1 MRYWILSIGLLI
13 PAQAWAGPGIAVL
26 EFGGEVGPATREAL
40 VTPLS
45 RRYQIID
52 GETLRAKAAELGIAM
67 SRGPGLARAARKA
80 GAVGVIAGAVSGGQL
95 SLAVFSGET
104 GEVVRTERLRSTG
117 RLRGRALRE
126 ALIVILEGL
135 RKCPAEVATPEP
147 VPEAV
152 APEPITPDPVPAE
165 PEPVPVPPAEPPAPA
180 PVEEP
185 GQSDL
190 AYDPGADTSSAASAL
205 PGADEEDPLAR
216 VRARGAAPAAP
227 PAAAAAV
234 VAKPAPAQESGAPR
248 LVAAVGFGAWS
259 RSFGMHTNDDKYT
272 PSPPDYSSGMAAALA
287 VSFKARPLAFVWD
300 RGFLSALYTRA
311 HFRTTVGLKSQSQYR
326 DSGGA
331 PQTETLGT
339 SLWELTFEA
348 GYDWKILDR
357 PTSPHLELGLG
368 YGMMDFALDW
378 GASATRSMP
387 SAAYRFGLFGLGLEL
402 PFSSWIGA
410 HGRFDY
416 RLVTGT
422 GEIEDPAW
430 YGPSST
436 GGVNMVVGLNG
447 SYRGFTLRAEY
458 SYTRYFYA
466 FAEATSRATDCR
478 TGGTCLKAAGGALDV
493 LHGVTASLG
502 YGF

>member
-13 PAQAWAGPGIAVL
+13 PTGAWAGPSIAAL
-26 EFGGEVGPATREAL
+26 EFGGEAGPTARAAL

-52 GETLRAKAAELGIAM
+52 GDTLRGAAAELGIAM
-67 SRGPGLARAARKA
+67 SRGPGLAKAARKV
-80 GAVGVIAGAVSGGQL
+80 GAVAVIAGAVSGGQL

-104 GEVVRTERLRSTG
+104 GEVVRTERLRTTG
-117 RLRGRALRE
+117 RLRGRALRQ
-126 ALIVILEGL
+126 ALTVILEGL
-135 RKCPAEVATPEP
+135 RKCPAQVAAAPEP
-147 VPEAV
+147 VPEPT
-152 APEPITPDPVPAE
+152 PEPITPDPIPAD
-165 PEPVPVPPAEPPAPA
+165 PVPPPVAPA
-180 PVEEP
+180 PVDEP
-185 GQSDL
+185 GQADL
-190 AYDPGADTSSAASAL
+190 AYDPNADLSGSSAPSAL
-205 PGADEEDPLAR
+205 PGADEEDPLGR
-216 VRARGAAPAAP
+216 VRARGAAPSTD
-227 PAAAAAV
+227 PASAAAAV
-234 VAKPAPAQESGAPR
+234 VAKPTPPTETGAPR
-248 LVAAVGFGAWS
+248 LVAAVGVGAWS
-259 RSFGMHTNDDKYT
+259 RTFGMHTNDKEYT
-272 PSPPDYSSGMAAALA
+272 PNPPDYSSGMAAALS

-311 HFRTTVGLKSQSQYR
+311 HFRSTVGLKSESQYR
-326 DSGGA
+326 DAGGV
-331 PQTETLGT
+331 PQTENLDT

-348 GYDWKILDR
+348 GYDWKLLES
-357 PTSPHLELGLG
+357 PTSPHLELGAG

-378 GASATRSMP
+378 GSSASRSMP
-387 SAAYRFGLFGLGLEL
+387 SAAYRFGLFALGLEV
-402 PFSSWIGA
+402 PFASWIGA

-416 RLVTGT
+416 RLVSST

-436 GGVNMVVGLNG
+436 GGVNMVLGLNG

-493 LHGVTASLG
+493 LHGLTASLG

>member
-13 PAQAWAGPGIAVL
+13 PVGAWAGPGIAVL
-26 EFGGEVGPATREAL
+26 EFGGEMGPTVREAL

-45 RRYQIID
+45 RRYPIID
-52 GETLRAKAAELGIAM
+52 GDALRGAAAELGIVM
-67 SRGPGLARAARKA
+67 SRGPGLATAAQKV
-80 GAVGVIAGAVSGGQL
+80 GAVAVIAGAVSGGQL

-117 RLRGRALRE
+117 RLSGRALRQ

-135 RKCPAEVATPEP
+135 RKCPAEVATADPAP
-147 VPEAV
+147 DV
-152 APEPITPDPVPAE
+152 APEPIAPDPAPAE
-165 PEPVPVPPAEPPAPA
+165 PEPEPAPPAPA
-180 PVEEP
+180 PVDEP
-185 GQSDL
+185 GQADL
-190 AYDPGADTSSAASAL
+190 AYDPNADTSRASSPPL
-205 PGADEEDPLAR
+205 SGADEEDPLSR
-216 VRARGAAPAAP
+216 VRARGAATSTP
-227 PAAAAAV
+227 PASSTAAV
-234 VAKPAPAQESGAPR
+234 VAKPVPGRESGAPR
-248 LVAAVGFGAWS
+248 LVAAVGVGAWS
-259 RSFGMHTNDDKYT
+259 RTFGMHTNDDQYT
-272 PSPPDYSSGMAAALA
+272 PSPPDYSSGLAAALS

-311 HFRTTVGLKSQSQYR
+311 HFRSTVGLKSQSQYR
-326 DSGGA
+326 DAGGV

-378 GASATRSMP
+378 GASASRSMP
-387 SAAYRFGLFGLGLEL
+387 AAAYRFGLFGLGLEL

-422 GEIEDPAW
+422 GEIEDPVW

-436 GGVNMVVGLNG
+436 GGVNMALGLNG
-447 SYRGFTLRAEY
+447 SYKGFIVRAEY

-466 FAEATSRATDCR
+466 FSEATSRAADCR
-478 TGGTCLKAAGGALDV
+478 TGGTCLKAAGGALDI
-493 LHGVTASLG
+493 LHGLTASLG